1 MAGNTFGHIFTLT
14 SFGESHGPAIG
25 CVVDGCPPG
34 LALSADDIQKD
45 LDRRKPG
52 TSRHV
57 TQRQESDIVEILSG
71 VFEGQTT
78 GTPIALLIRNEDARS
93 RDYGNL
99 VDTFRPGHADYTY
112 WQKYGIRDH
121 RGGGRASA
129 RETAVRVAAASIARK
144 WLSEKYGVVIRGY
157 LSQLGPHELAFK
169 GWDAVG
175 HNPFFSADPDVVPK
189 LELFMDEL
197 RKAGDSV
204 GARITTV
211 AEHVPV
217 GWGAPVY
224 GKLDADLA
232 AAMMSINAVKAV
244 EIGSGFASVTQ
255 RGSEHGDELTP
266 DGFVTNHA
274 GGILGGI
281 STGQDI
287 VVTIGIKPTSSIR
300 IPRRSIDKSGNAVMV
315 ETNGRHDPC
324 VGIRAT
330 PIAEAMM
337 ALVLM
342 DHALLHRAQN
352 ADVATKTPKIPG
364 SVKRTVSQAQ
374 IKPASKINPDP
385 AES

>member
-1 MAGNTFGHIFTLT
+1 MAGNTFGHILTVT

-34 LALSADDIQKD
+34 LALSPDDIQHD

-57 TQRQESDIVEILSG
+57 TQRQESDRVEILSG
-71 VFEGQTT
+71 VFEGKTT

-93 RDYGNL
+93 KDYGTL
-99 VDTFRPGHADYTY
+99 IDTFRPGHADYTY

-129 RETAVRVAAASIARK
+129 RETAVRVGAAAIARK
-144 WLSEKYGVVIRGY
+144 WLKDTHGVVIHGY
-157 LSQLGPHELAFK
+157 LSQLGPHEIPFK
-169 GWDAVG
+169 SWDAVRE
-175 HNPFFSADPDVVPK
+175 NPFFAADEGVVAK
-189 LELFMDEL
+189 LEAFMDEL

-204 GARITTV
+204 GARITAV

-224 GKLDADLA
+224 AKLDADLA

-244 EIGSGFASVTQ
+244 EIGSGFASVAQ

-300 IPRRSIDKSGNAVMV
+300 VPRRSIDKQGNPVTV

-330 PIAEAMM
+330 PIAEAML

-352 ADVATKTPKIPG
+352 ADVCTATPRIAGSVQATATKHRTPMAK
-364 SVKRTVSQAQ
+364 V
-374 IKPASKINPDP
+374 NPEP
-385 AES
+385 HEA